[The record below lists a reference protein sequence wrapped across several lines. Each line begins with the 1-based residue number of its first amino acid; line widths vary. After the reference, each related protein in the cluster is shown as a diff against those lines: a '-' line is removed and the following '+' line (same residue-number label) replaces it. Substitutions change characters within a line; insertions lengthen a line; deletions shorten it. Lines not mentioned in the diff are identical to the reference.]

1 MNGFRISRNDL
12 EDLLGVSYLALQKST
27 FWNMTAEQKGLLL
40 KQEITQVGITAKN
53 YPRFRPIKPP
63 IKQTKRDEEH
73 TKIQEIYNEI
83 IQETLSTNDVHKHN
97 HWVLSPFFPTNG
109 CSNFSMTNQETITNM
124 TLAHRLES
132 SRKNMRGSCKT
143 CSKDRNASRKKDTLQ
158 LMESTIYDEAG
169 CRLEPVH
176 ERHSQN
182 FNLQVYF
189 TGTAYFVRSY
199 SATKLMHS
207 TLLTLAKTRLP
218 DLYQVLKNNVVQGQL
233 PNTSVVLEVREGIR
247 QLGVLSTLEHH
258 GYIPHISLRNRKQKK
273 EFIRPSVVGV
283 LVETINAIQASC
295 NPLQYLSIQS
305 LLGVKDPAY
314 KSKTYDD
321 VWPLHF
327 IGANRQTLSLL
338 NEQILNSNLGT
349 QVQNYLFKVDS
360 NVKNKT
366 FEFRISKVAF
376 WM

>member
-1 MNGFRISRNDL
+1 MKGFRISRNDL
-12 EDLLGVSYLALQKST
+12 EDLLRVSYLALQKST
-27 FWNMTAEQKGLLL
+27 FWNMTAEQKGRLL
-40 KQEITQVGITAKN
+40 KQEITGIGFTAKN

-63 IKQTKRDEEH
+63 VQPTKRADEH
-73 TKIQEIYNEI
+73 KKIQNIYNKI

-109 CSNFSMTNQETITNM
+109 CSNFSMTNQEKITEM

-132 SRKNMRGSCKT
+132 SHNNLRSSCKT
-143 CSKDRNASRKKDTLQ
+143 CSKDRNASRKKDALQ

-182 FNLQVYF
+182 FNLQIYF
-189 TGTAYFVRSY
+189 TGSAYFVRSY
-199 SATKLMHS
+199 SASELMHS
-207 TLLTLAKTRLP
+207 TLLTLAKTKLP
-218 DLYQVLKNNVVQGQL
+218 DLYQLLEQNVVQSQL
-233 PNTSVVLEVREGIR
+233 RNTTVVLEIKDGIR
-247 QLGVLSTLEHH
+247 QLGVLSTLEQH

-273 EFIRPSVVGV
+273 EFIRPSFVDVFV
-283 LVETINAIQASC
+283 DTINAIQVSC

-305 LLGVKDPAY
+305 LLGVNNPNLKP
-314 KSKTYDD
+314 KTSDD
-321 VWPLHF
+321 GWPVHF
-327 IGANRQTLSLL
+327 IGAKRETLSLL
-338 NEQILNSNLGT
+338 SEQVLNSNLAT

-360 NVKNKT
+360 NVKSKT